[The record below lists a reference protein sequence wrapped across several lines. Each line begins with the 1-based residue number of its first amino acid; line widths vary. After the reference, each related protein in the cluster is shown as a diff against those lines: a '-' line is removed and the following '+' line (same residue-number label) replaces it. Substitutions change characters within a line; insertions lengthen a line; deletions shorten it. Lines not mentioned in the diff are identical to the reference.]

1 MTDLS
6 SLIDALPGSR
16 ILVVGDVMLD
26 RFVHGR
32 VDRVSPEAPI
42 PVLRVQRESV
52 MPGGAGNVAA
62 SLAALGV
69 SADLVTIIGDDG
81 PGRELSALVAD
92 RLGHADG
99 LIPVAGRPTTTKT
112 RFIAAAQQL
121 LRADAETDAAIPD
134 QAASLL
140 LAQVAQR
147 LPGAAMLILS
157 DYGKGV
163 LTPDL
168 TQALIGAAGAA
179 GVRVLVDPKG
189 RDYRRYRGA
198 AIITPNARELAEATG
213 MDVRD
218 DAAVVAAARAL
229 SADCGIGAVLATR
242 SEQGMSVVPAVGPV
256 THLRAQARE
265 VFDVSGAG
273 DTVVAVLAAALAAG
287 ADLVDAAHL
296 ANIAAGIVVAKV
308 GTAIVRADELHAA
321 LTESQLAGA
330 TGKIASLEQAV
341 EQVERWRRQGLRVG
355 FTNGCFDLL
364 HPGHISLVAQA
375 RAECDRLV
383 LGLNNDASI
392 RRLKGPTRPVQ
403 NEQSRA
409 LVLSA
414 LGDIDL
420 VVLFGEDTPLR
431 LIQALHPDVLVKGAD
446 YTVDNVV
453 GAREVIGWGGKVV
466 LAKLEAG
473 QSTTGIIARMGA

>member
-26 RFVHGR
+26 RFVHGS
-32 VDRVSPEAPI
+32 VDRISPEAPI
-42 PVLRVQRESV
+42 PVLRVQREST

-62 SLAALGV
+62 SLVALGV
-69 SADLVTIIGDDG
+69 SADLVSIIGDDAA
-81 PGRELSALVAD
+81 GRELSVLVAD

-99 LIPVAGRPTTTKT
+99 LIAVADRPTTTKT

-121 LRADAETDAAIPD
+121 LRADAETDAAISD
-134 QAASLL
+134 VAASLL
-140 LAQVAQR
+140 LQQVTRR
-147 LPGAAMLILS
+147 LRGAAMLILS

-163 LTPDL
+163 LTADL
-168 TQALIGAAGAA
+168 TQTLIGLANAA

-198 AIITPNARELAEATG
+198 AIVTPNVRELAEATG
-213 MDVRD
+213 MEGRD
-218 DAAVVAAARAL
+218 DAAVVVAARAL
-229 SADCGIGAVLATR
+229 AHDCGIDAVLVTR
-242 SEQGMSVVPAVGPV
+242 SEQGMSVVPADGYV

-273 DTVVAVLAAALAAG
+273 DTVVAVLAASLAARG
-287 ADLVDAAHL
+287 NLVDAAHL

-308 GTAIVRADELHAA
+308 GTATVRADELHAA
-321 LTESQLAGA
+321 VTENHLAGA

-364 HPGHISLVAQA
+364 HPGHVSLIAQA

-431 LIQALHPDVLVKGAD
+431 LIQALRPDVLIKGAD
-446 YTVDNVV
+446 YTVENVV

-473 QSTTGIIARMGA
+473 QSTTGLIARMGA